1 MTAMEKVGR
10 LVPLGGTKNCRDVGG
25 YATSDGRRVRQGLL
39 FRSDLPLLDDEHA
52 CELDELA
59 LRTVIDL
66 REPEERDAKPATFA
80 GRPPRI
86 VARTFGLGPVVAA
99 DPSKA
104 SSMDRLYETAIR
116 ELGGP
121 IAGVVTELCAR
132 EALPA
137 LVHCTAGKDRTG
149 IIIGLILSALGVS
162 DEDVARDYALTA
174 ENLGHEFFR
183 DLNQH
188 NARVDLTSLAGAD
201 AHMMLRVLSMAREI
215 AGDVGSYLTT
225 HGVPREAL
233 DRLRESLLGPQ
244 PATP

>member
-1 MTAMEKVGR
+1 MTSMESPGR
-10 LVPLGGTKNCRDVGG
+10 LVPLGGSMNCRDVGG
-25 YATSDGRRVRQGLL
+25 YATANGQRVLTGLL

-52 CELDELA
+52 TDLDDLA

-66 REPEERDAKPATFA
+66 REPEEREARPATFA

-86 VARTFGLGPVVAA
+86 VAKTFGLGPVVAA

-104 SSMDRLYETAIR
+104 SSLDRLYETAIR
-116 ELGGP
+116 ELGES
-121 IAGVVTELCAR
+121 IAGVVTELCAP

-149 IIIGLILSALGVS
+149 IIIGLVLSALGVS
-162 DEDVARDYALTA
+162 DDDVARDYALTA

-188 NARVDLTSLAGAD
+188 NARVDLTSLVGAD
-201 AHMMLRVLSMAREI
+201 AHLMLRVLSLAREL
-215 AGDVGSYLTT
+215 AGDVRSYLTT
-225 HGVPREAL
+225 HGVPDEDL
-233 DRLRESLLGPQ
+233 DRLRDLLLGPQ
-244 PATP
+244 PATT